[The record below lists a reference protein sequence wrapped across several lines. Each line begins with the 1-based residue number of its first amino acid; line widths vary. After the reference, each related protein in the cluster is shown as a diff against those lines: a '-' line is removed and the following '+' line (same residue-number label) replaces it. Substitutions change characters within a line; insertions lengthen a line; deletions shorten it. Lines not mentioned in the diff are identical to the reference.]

1 MRPATIFSL
10 IFCAMLS
17 GVLAFEIVLDVMKGE
32 SAGAAALI
40 VDTFFVPP
48 SREAAVD
55 RNLRCII
62 DTLERFCSE
71 SDTGEKRP
79 DRAIAVTEA
88 ALNHATAMQLAIV
101 EKNRFMADSSGRVAC
116 LADSLVKALGEM
128 AESAYEAQGQAD
140 WESGCV
146 RALRIAGGVRRIR
159 AQMHPLLRSA
169 GAVVRAFF
177 RETAFNSS
185 YLRAF
190 ERDLEERSEVRA
202 SAAPFVRAARY
213 LLFRDPGSR
222 VIKGRGGWLFY
233 RPDVE
238 YLYRPSIFD
247 PRSKTVDYND
257 RALLEDPLG
266 VIVDFRDQ
274 LAQRGV
280 DLLVVIVPGKGSV
293 YPDMVAP
300 GLGPSGMMVTS
311 HSTKVIAAL
320 RSRGVKAVDL
330 FAPFVAERLGDAV
343 CRDSFYCARD
353 THWKSRGVRLA
364 AREVASAVQDFSWYG
379 ERHTVQEYIMDTVI
393 TERRG
398 DISAMTNLADIRLF
412 GISKDFAPEPVLC
425 LPIRYAGDVTR
436 NGDVKAA
443 RPYRD
448 DFRKSRILVLGD
460 SFSRIYQTDEP
471 RSAGWI
477 AHLAFELSEPL
488 SSIVS
493 DGGASTLVREKL
505 ARNISVLK
513 GKRLVIWE
521 FVERDLRFGESG
533 WKHVELPQR

>member
-10 IFCAMLS
+10 VFCAMLS
-17 GVLAFEIVLDVMKGE
+17 GVLVFEVVLDVMKGE
-32 SAGAAALI
+32 SAGAAALF

-48 SREAAVD
+48 SREAAIE
-55 RNLRCII
+55 RNLRGVI

-71 SDTGEKRP
+71 AGTGEKRR
-79 DRAIAVTEA
+79 DRAIAVAEA
-88 ALNHATAMQLAIV
+88 ALNHAAAMRLAIV
-101 EKNRFMADSSGRVAC
+101 GKNRFIVDSSGGIAS
-116 LADSLVKALGEM
+116 LADSLAKTLGGM
-128 AESAYEAQGQAD
+128 VESPYGAQDQAD
-140 WESGCV
+140 WESGCE
-146 RALRIAGGVRRIR
+146 RALRIATEVRRIR
-159 AQMHPLLRSA
+159 AGVPPFLRSA
-169 GAVVRAFF
+169 SAVVRAFF
-177 RETAFNSS
+177 RETVFNSS

-202 SAAPFVRAARY
+202 ATAPFVRAARY
-213 LLFRDPGSR
+213 LLFRDPGSK
-222 VIKGRGGWLFY
+222 VIRGRGGWLFY

-257 RALLEDPLG
+257 RALLEDPIG

-274 LAQRGV
+274 LAKRGI

-293 YPDMVAP
+293 YPDMLAP
-300 GLGPSGMMVTS
+300 GPGPSGLMAPS
-311 HSTKVIAAL
+311 HSTDVIAVL
-320 RSRGVKAVDL
+320 RSGGVETVDL
-330 FAPFVAERLGDAV
+330 FSPFVAERLDDAL
-343 CRDSFYCARD
+343 CMDSFYCARD
-353 THWKSRGVRLA
+353 THWKSRGVRRA
-364 AREVASAVQDFSWYG
+364 AREVALSVRNFPWYG
-379 ERHTVQEYIMDTVI
+379 EPHTVEEYIMDTVI

-398 DISAMTNLADIRLF
+398 DISAMTNLADIRLC
-412 GISKDFAPEPVLC
+412 GISKAFAPESVLC
-425 LPIRYAGDVTR
+425 LPIRYAGDTTQS
-436 NGDVKAA
+436 GKAGAA